1 MLIGN
6 KYKLIERIG
15 KGNFGSI
22 YKAQNIRTN
31 ELVAIK
37 VESIARETKLLKR
50 ESQIL
55 QYLANTSVDNFPELK
70 WFGLDK
76 QNYYMVMNLLG
87 ESLSAIKEF
96 FGELDI
102 KETLL
107 IGIQMVERIRMLHQH
122 LLVHRD
128 IKPDNFVFGLGNKKT
143 KLYLIDFGFTRRYTN
158 DNGIHIPFKENC
170 SLLGTPNF
178 VSLNVH
184 KGYEASRR
192 DDLESAI
199 LIMIYLHMGELSW
212 ESTNNNNTNT
222 NNIIKA
228 KEDIIYDRDIP
239 ELLIDLLVHIRRL
252 TFEEQPD
259 YDYILE
265 LMYEEIKAIDEEEQE
280 EIN

>member
-6 KYKLIERIG
+6 KYQLIERIG

-55 QYLANTSVDNFPELK
+55 QYLANYDGFPELK
-70 WFGLDK
+70 WFGLDER
-76 QNYYMVMNLLG
+76 NYYMVMNLLG
-87 ESLSAIKEF
+87 ESLLKVKEY
-96 FGELDI
+96 FGQLDM

-107 IGIQMVERIRMLHQH
+107 IGIQMIERIRTLHQN

-128 IKPDNFVFGLGNKKT
+128 IKPDNFVFGIENKKT

-158 DNGIHIPFKENC
+158 DNGIHIPMRTDC

-212 ESTNNNNTNT
+212 ESINVINASNNNTNT
-222 NNIIKA
+222 IIKA

-252 TFEEQPD
+252 TFEEEPD
-259 YDYILE
+259 YAFILE
-265 LMYEEIKAIDEEEQE
+265 TIYDEINSEEEE
-280 EIN
+280 NI

>member
-6 KYKLIERIG
+6 KYKLIDRIG

-22 YKAQNIRTN
+22 YKAQNVRTN

-55 QYLANTSVDNFPELK
+55 QYLAGNDGFPDLK
-70 WFGLDK
+70 WFGLDER
-76 QNYYMVMNLLG
+76 NYYMVMNLLG
-87 ESLSAIKEF
+87 ESLAAVKEHF
-96 FGELDI
+96 NTLGI

-107 IGIQMVERIRMLHQH
+107 IGIQMIERIKILHEK

-128 IKPDNFVFGLGNKKT
+128 IKPDNFIFGINNNKT
-143 KLYLIDFGFTRRYTN
+143 KLFLIDFGFARRYTN
-158 DNGIHIPFKENC
+158 DNGIHIPLRENC

-184 KGYEASRR
+184 KGFEASRR

-199 LIMIYLHMGELSW
+199 LIMIQLYMGDLPW
-212 ESTNNNNTNT
+212 ENNDNNDNNDN

-228 KEDIIYDRDIP
+228 KEEIIYDRDIP
-239 ELLIDLLVHIRRL
+239 EILIDLLVHVRRL
-252 TFEEQPD
+252 TFEEEPD
-259 YDYILE
+259 YDFILE
-265 LMYEEIKAIDEEEQE
+265 SMYEEIE
-280 EIN
+280 EINND

>member
-6 KYKLIERIG
+6 KYQLIERIG

-107 IGIQMVERIRMLHQH
+107 IGIQMVERIRTLHQH

>member
-143 KLYLIDFGFTRRYTN
+143 KLYLIYFGFTRRYTN

-212 ESTNNNNTNT
+212 ESTNNNNNNT
-222 NNIIKA
+222 NIIKA

>member
-107 IGIQMVERIRMLHQH
+107 IGIQMVERIRTLHQH

>member
-70 WFGLDK
+70 WFGLDE

-107 IGIQMVERIRMLHQH
+107 IGIQMVERIRTLHQH

-212 ESTNNNNTNT
+212 ESTNNN
-222 NNIIKA
+222 IIKA

>member
-6 KYKLIERIG
+6 KYQLIERIG

-55 QYLANTSVDNFPELK
+55 QYLANYDGFPELK
-70 WFGLDK
+70 WFGLDER
-76 QNYYMVMNLLG
+76 NYYMVMNLLG
-87 ESLSAIKEF
+87 ESLLKVKEY
-96 FGELDI
+96 FGQLDM

-107 IGIQMVERIRMLHQH
+107 IGIQMIERIRTLHQN

-128 IKPDNFVFGLGNKKT
+128 IKPDNFVFGIENKKT

-158 DNGIHIPFKENC
+158 DNGIHIPMRTNC

-212 ESTNNNNTNT
+212 ESINVINASNNNTNT
-222 NNIIKA
+222 IIKA

-252 TFEEQPD
+252 TFEEEPD
-259 YDYILE
+259 YAFILE
-265 LMYEEIKAIDEEEQE
+265 TIYDEINSEEEE
-280 EIN
+280 LE

>member
-6 KYKLIERIG
+6 KYQLIERIG

-70 WFGLDK
+70 WFGLDE

-87 ESLSAIKEF
+87 ESLSSIKEF

-107 IGIQMVERIRMLHQH
+107 IGIQMIERIRTLHQH

-158 DNGIHIPFKENC
+158 DNGIHIPFRENC

-199 LIMIYLHMGELSW
+199 LIMIYLHMGELNW
-212 ESTNNNNTNT
+212 ETINNNTVA
-222 NNIIKA
+222 NIIKA

-265 LMYEEIKAIDEEEQE
+265 LIYEEIKAMDEEEQE
-280 EIN
+280 ELI

>member
-6 KYKLIERIG
+6 KYQLIERIG

-55 QYLANTSVDNFPELK
+55 QYLANYDGFPELK
-70 WFGLDK
+70 WFGLDER
-76 QNYYMVMNLLG
+76 NYYMVMNLLG
-87 ESLSAIKEF
+87 ESLLKVKEY
-96 FGELDI
+96 FGQLDM

-107 IGIQMVERIRMLHQH
+107 IGIQMIERIRTLHQN

-128 IKPDNFVFGLGNKKT
+128 IKPDNFVFGIENKKT

-158 DNGIHIPFKENC
+158 DNGIHIPMRTDC

-184 KGYEASRR
+184 RGYEASRR

-212 ESTNNNNTNT
+212 ETSNTSNNINAGNTNT
-222 NNIIKA
+222 IIKA

-252 TFEEQPD
+252 TFEEEPD
-259 YDYILE
+259 YAFILE
-265 LMYEEIKAIDEEEQE
+265 TIYDEIKEEEE
-280 EIN
+280 LE

>member
-178 VSLNVH
+178 VSLNV
-184 KGYEASRR
+184 
-192 DDLESAI
+192 
-199 LIMIYLHMGELSW
+199 
-212 ESTNNNNTNT
+212 
-222 NNIIKA
+222 
-228 KEDIIYDRDIP
+228 
-239 ELLIDLLVHIRRL
+239 
-252 TFEEQPD
+252 
-259 YDYILE
+259 
-265 LMYEEIKAIDEEEQE
+265 
-280 EIN
+280 

>member
-6 KYKLIERIG
+6 KYQLIERIG

-37 VESIARETKLLKR
+37 VESISRETKLLKR

-55 QYLANTSVDNFPELK
+55 QYIGNEDGFPELK
-70 WFGLDK
+70 WFGLDER
-76 QNYYMVMNLLG
+76 NYYMVMNLLG
-87 ESLSAIKEF
+87 ESLLKVKEY
-96 FGELDI
+96 FGQLDM

-107 IGIQMVERIRMLHQH
+107 IGIQMIERIRTLHQN

-128 IKPDNFVFGLGNKKT
+128 IKPDNFVFGLENKKT

-158 DNGIHIPFKENC
+158 DNGIHIPMRTNC

-212 ESTNNNNTNT
+212 ESNNIDASVTNT
-222 NNIIKA
+222 IIKA

-252 TFEEQPD
+252 TFEEEPD
-259 YDYILE
+259 YNFILE
-265 LMYEEIKAIDEEEQE
+265 TYIFCSLLEFTNILA
-280 EIN
+280 

>member
-1 MLIGN
+1 MLIAN
-6 KYKLIERIG
+6 KYQLIERIG

-55 QYLANTSVDNFPELK
+55 QYINGQDGFPELK
-70 WFGLDK
+70 WFGLDER
-76 QNYYMVMNLLG
+76 NYYMVMNLLG
-87 ESLSAIKEF
+87 ESLLSIKDF
-96 FGELDI
+96 FGELDM

-107 IGIQMVERIRMLHQH
+107 IGIQMIERIKTLHQN

-128 IKPDNFVFGLGNKKT
+128 IKPENFIFGLGSKKT

-158 DNGIHIPFKENC
+158 DNGIHIPIRTEC

-192 DDLESAI
+192 DDLESAV

-212 ESTNNNNTNT
+212 ESITTKEE
-222 NNIIKA
+222 IIKA

-239 ELLIDLLVHIRRL
+239 ELLIDLLVYIRRL
-252 TFEEQPD
+252 SFEEEPE
-259 YDYILE
+259 YEYILE
-265 LMYEEIKAIDEEEQE
+265 CITEEIKSINE
-280 EIN
+280 EIE

>member
-6 KYKLIERIG
+6 KYQLIERIG

-70 WFGLDK
+70 WFGLDE

-107 IGIQMVERIRMLHQH
+107 IGIQMVERIRTLHQH

-212 ESTNNNNTNT
+212 ETVNT

-265 LMYEEIKAIDEEEQE
+265 LMYEEIKAIDEEEE
-280 EIN
+280 NIE

>member
-6 KYKLIERIG
+6 KYQLIERIG

-55 QYLANTSVDNFPELK
+55 QYLANLSVDGFPELK
-70 WFGLDK
+70 WFGLDE

-87 ESLSAIKEF
+87 ESLSSIKEF

-107 IGIQMVERIRMLHQH
+107 IGIQMIERIRILHQH

-184 KGYEASRR
+184 KGCEASRR
-192 DDLESAI
+192 DDLESAV

-212 ESTNNNNTNT
+212 ETVNT
-222 NNIIKA
+222 NIIKA

-265 LMYEEIKAIDEEEQE
+265 LMYEEIKAIDEEEQKE
-280 EIN
+280 LI